1 MVTER
6 QRRAKESS
14 KSMSDGYIKD
24 RFKDMIRGSK
34 NYYDNMITNSIGSLI
49 SKADGGGV
57 GVNKYMTLYVK
68 HYDIPNELLDPIWKL
83 NKSEQYF
90 KLFNEAVIELLKEC
104 YPPELEEHW
113 DIEYEKAECKIDVD
127 DDKLLTRIDKL
138 SNDYFLDKLVVF
150 NGVII
155 NKTNTYISVEERVFK
170 CKNCGNI
177 QDKKSKCASCEER
190 FTVEFSMSDSKT
202 ISYEFMTIQ
211 ERQDDINSMSA
222 LPQIIDIV
230 VKGSLVNKFKPGD
243 NVRVTGIVKPYVDN
257 SSIESLNKKVSKDYV
272 NLTKIPFIIDV
283 HNIKYIGTSYDFI
296 LADPS
301 KFITEYDM
309 KAINGLRKKYNDVE
323 LLDVL
328 KNSFCPNVYGL
339 QAVKEALLIQSVGP
353 GYIKGSRD
361 WINIAIFG
369 DAGVAKTEVSNA
381 ACKLNMHYAKAVG
394 KGASG
399 VGLTASVI
407 KDDRGLPRLAV
418 GAAVLADKGLCFIDE
433 FSNIPDEYKEHL
445 RECMDSGNLSINKQ
459 GINTTLKTRGPYLI
473 ISNPD
478 SGKYQPYNALTDNIK
493 ISPPILSRFDIIF
506 VVLDTVN
513 KVQDQKVRVSI
524 MARYNDVNTPEHLKE
539 KNEKGDIIN
548 TISEDLLQKY
558 IFYAKTRPLNE
569 IKILDEARK
578 RIDSFHIDLR
588 EPVKSSDITATPR
601 QFEGILRI
609 SRAIARLLLKTEVT
623 ADIADLAIKLLNF
636 AYESTGMKLGNSTG
650 LNQTAIYS
658 KPLNKVN
665 KKLAF
670 VLVMQN
676 LTKDNK
682 EYTDKES
689 VILELRDKAE
699 MDPSVAYELWNK
711 FDVAGAI
718 SVSNNSK
725 YKLNYD
731 KIPAI

>member
-1 MVTER
+1 
-6 QRRAKESS
+6 
-14 KSMSDGYIKD
+14 
-24 RFKDMIRGSK
+24 
-34 NYYDNMITNSIGSLI
+34 
-49 SKADGGGV
+49 
-57 GVNKYMTLYVK
+57 
-68 HYDIPNELLDPIWKL
+68 
-83 NKSEQYF
+83 
-90 KLFNEAVIELLKEC
+90 
-104 YPPELEEHW
+104 
-113 DIEYEKAECKIDVD
+113 
-127 DDKLLTRIDKL
+127 
-138 SNDYFLDKLVVF
+138 
-150 NGVII
+150 
-155 NKTNTYISVEERVFK
+155 
-170 CKNCGNI
+170 
-177 QDKKSKCASCEER
+177 
-190 FTVEFSMSDSKT
+190 
-202 ISYEFMTIQ
+202 
-211 ERQDDINSMSA
+211 
-222 LPQIIDIV
+222 
-230 VKGSLVNKFKPGD
+230 
-243 NVRVTGIVKPYVDN
+243 
-257 SSIESLNKKVSKDYV
+257 
-272 NLTKIPFIIDV
+272 
-283 HNIKYIGTSYDFI
+283 
-296 LADPS
+296 
-301 KFITEYDM
+301 
-309 KAINGLRKKYNDVE
+309 
-323 LLDVL
+323 
-328 KNSFCPNVYGL
+328 
-339 QAVKEALLIQSVGP
+339 
-353 GYIKGSRD
+353 
-361 WINIAIFG
+361 
-369 DAGVAKTEVSNA
+369 
-381 ACKLNMHYAKAVG
+381 
-394 KGASG
+394 
-399 VGLTASVI
+399 
-407 KDDRGLPRLAV
+407 
-418 GAAVLADKGLCFIDE
+418 
-433 FSNIPDEYKEHL
+433 
-445 RECMDSGNLSINKQ
+445 
-459 GINTTLKTRGPYLI
+459 
-473 ISNPD
+473 
-478 SGKYQPYNALTDNIK
+478 
-493 ISPPILSRFDIIF
+493 
-506 VVLDTVN
+506 VN

-539 KNEKGDIIN
+539 KNEKGEIIN